1 MNEFFTGAYSGPPF
15 QLFGTPHLIALG
27 IVALINVALIV
38 FGTRVSERWRRV
50 IRYGLAG
57 LLLVD
62 EALWHWWNWAT
73 GQWSIQETLPLHLCS
88 VLVFLSAIMLITKSY
103 AIYEFAYLLGIA
115 GALQALLTPDAGRFG
130 FPHFRFFQVM
140 VSHGSIVAA
149 AVYMTAVEGYRPTPA
164 SIKRVVV
171 RTNLYALFVGLV
183 NALIGSNYLFIARKP
198 ATASLLDVLPAWPWY
213 LPILELLALVMIG
226 LLYLPFAVKDLKEKR
241 AVQGAISLTRT
252 P

>member
-1 MNEFFTGAYSGPPF
+1 MNEFFTGDYSGPPF
-15 QLFGTPHLIALG
+15 QLFGTPHLIALA

-38 FGTRVSERWRRV
+38 VGTRVPERWRRI
-50 IRYGLAG
+50 IRFGLAA
-57 LLLVD
+57 LLLID
-62 EALWHWWNWAT
+62 EALWHWWNGST

-88 VLVFLSAIMLITKSY
+88 VLVFLSAVMLITKSY

-115 GALQALLTPDAGRFG
+115 GALQALLTPDAGPYG

-164 SIKRVVV
+164 SIRRVVV

-213 LPILELLALVMIG
+213 LPILEVLALLMIG
-226 LLYLPFAVKDLKEKR
+226 LLYLPFAVKDLREKR
-241 AVQGAISLTRT
+241 AVQSTLPLTRT